1 MTTPHQIVAR
11 FLVSIL
17 TMFGFGGIGLLPA
30 ADDVATPAAA
40 AVASSEPLLTATG
53 FGPEQQA
60 LIDWA
65 VDLFRQADLPLPPVD
80 FVHEPSR
87 DACKGRRGSH
97 TVDQGR
103 SIIRIC
109 TDEAG
114 LADQILFVHELA
126 HAWDRNALTDE
137 RRAAFMALRGLHTWR
152 GSDPTGEDW
161 LERGAEHAAEI
172 MTWGLLDW
180 PMMVVFIPDNTC
192 ADLLAGYQ
200 TLTGESPLH
209 GFTDYC

>member
-1 MTTPHQIVAR
+1 MITLPQPIAR
-11 FLVSIL
+11 LFLSIL
-17 TMFGFGGIGLLPA
+17 ALLGFGGIGLLPS
-30 ADDVATPAAA
+30 ADPVGTPAVA
-40 AVASSEPLLTATG
+40 AVASPDPIVIATG
-53 FGPEQQA
+53 FGPEQQS

-65 VDLFRQADLPLPPVD
+65 VDLFGQADLPLPPVE

-87 DACKGRRGSH
+87 EPCKGRRGSH

-103 SIIRIC
+103 SLIRIC
-109 TDEAG
+109 TDGTG

-126 HAWDRNALTDE
+126 HAWDRNALTDD

-152 GSDPTGEDW
+152 GSDPNGEDW

-172 MTWGLLDW
+172 MTWGLLDR

-192 ADLLAGYQ
+192 ADLLAGYE
-200 TLTGESPLH
+200 TLTGQPPLH
-209 GFTDYC
+209 GFTDHC

>member
-1 MTTPHQIVAR
+1 MFASLRHPAR
-11 FLVSIL
+11 HTFGIATLL
-17 TMFGFGGIGLLPA
+17 GFGFAGLLPS
-30 ADDVATPAAA
+30 ADGPRTPPTA
-40 AVASSEPLLTATG
+40 AVAGAEATVSASG

-65 VDLFRQADLPLPPVD
+65 VDLFRQANLPLPPVD
-80 FVHEPSR
+80 FVHEPFR
-87 DACKGRRGSH
+87 DPCKGRRGSH
-97 TVDQGR
+97 TVAQGR
-103 SIIRIC
+103 STIRIC

-126 HAWDRNALTDE
+126 HAWDRVALTDD

-152 GSDPTGEDW
+152 GTDPNGEDW

-172 MTWGLLDW
+172 MTWGLLDR

-200 TLTGESPLH
+200 TLTGRPPLH
-209 GFTDYC
+209 GYTDHC